1 MRYRGILVAILL
13 AMAPCW
19 AKKQETLE
27 QLKSRAESANLEER
41 ASVCVEIAERQL
53 TNADKLYTEGNAER
67 ARAAVNDVVTYTEK
81 ARDAATQSGKR
92 LKPTEIAVRKM
103 AHRLSDIRR
112 TLNFE
117 DQPPVQEAIEHLEKI
132 RTELLSK
139 MFGKGQK

>member
-1 MRYRGILVAILL
+1 MRYWSIDVAILL
-13 AMAPCW
+13 TMASSW
-19 AKKQETLE
+19 AKKEETLE
-27 QLKSRAESANLEER
+27 QLKTRAESANLEER

-53 TNADKLYTEGNAER
+53 TNADILYTEGNAER

>member
-1 MRYRGILVAILL
+1 MRYWSILVAILL
-13 AMAPCW
+13 TMASSW
-19 AKKQETLE
+19 AKKEETLE
-27 QLKSRAESANLEER
+27 QLKTRAESANLEER

-132 RTELLSK
+132 RTELLGK